1 MLQRRLA
8 HFVTEKRKNPAIV
21 MSQTAP
27 YIAVQHESSGGAP
40 GPISKEQIMT
50 FTRVQQPETSKVS
63 EFIIEAITVTVLALS
78 ALLGLITIASA

>member
-1 MLQRRLA
+1 
-8 HFVTEKRKNPAIV
+8 
-21 MSQTAP
+21 
-27 YIAVQHESSGGAP
+27 
-40 GPISKEQIMT
+40 MT